1 MSVVSFEN
9 KLLLPLK
16 MGVIIENAFK
26 REMMGNENNRDTF
39 HVTATDEFCE

>member
-1 MSVVSFEN
+1 MVSVVSFEN

-16 MGVIIENAFK
+16 MGVIIAAFK
-26 REMMGNENNRDTF
+26 REMGNENNRDT

>member
-1 MSVVSFEN
+1 MVSVVSFEN

-16 MGVIIENAFK
+16 MGVILAAFK
-26 REMMGNENNRDTF
+26 REMGNENNRDTF